1 MSEKSKTR
9 NISIKNSRKYKT
21 GKKNK
26 NIQVC
31 FKYAWMYF
39 ILFYCSEAG
48 NL

>member
-1 MSEKSKTR
+1 MLEKSKTR
-9 NISIKNSRKYKT
+9 NISIENSRKYKT

-31 FKYAWMYF
+31 FRAWMYF